1 MDDFIV
7 IVISLILSAFFSGLE
22 IAFITSNRLQVE
34 LDATQGSAYSKLTSK
49 FFKNPSRFIATLLVG
64 NNIALVVF
72 AIFMEKVLQTPL
84 NLIGNTFAILIVQTL
99 ISTIIVLFIAEY
111 LPKSLFRIAPNKTL
125 NIFSFPLS
133 IVYYGLYFFVSFII
147 WISKGCLRVFFKV
160 ELEEDETVFGK
171 VDLDQY
177 IRQYTDKVEKTEDIE
192 HEIQIFKNA
201 LDFSSVK
208 VRECMVP
215 RTEIVAVED
224 QTEIDVLR
232 QTFIQTG
239 LSKILVYRDTIDN
252 IIGYVDSFEMF
263 KKPEKLLQIL
273 RPLVVAPE
281 SMSADELLSEFKR
294 KKRSI
299 AVIVDEFGGTAG
311 IVTIEDIIEEIFG
324 EIEDE
329 HDNPLLTEVKIN
341 DNEYLL
347 SARLEI
353 DSLNEK
359 YKINLPESD
368 DYETIGGL
376 IVSEYQ
382 SIPESGTSLNIREF
396 NFVIEKAS
404 GTKIDLVRL
413 FIQED

>member
-1 MDDFIV
+1 MNDLVFI
-7 IVISLILSAFFSGLE
+7 IVSLILSAFFSGLE

-34 LDATQGSAYSKLTSK
+34 LDATQGNFLSKITGK
-49 FFKNPSRFIATLLVG
+49 FFRNPSRFIATLLVG

-72 AIFMEKVLQTPL
+72 AIFMEKVLQSPL
-84 NLIGNTFAILIVQTL
+84 EILGSAILILIVQTL
-99 ISTIIVLFIAEY
+99 ISTVIVLFLAEY
-111 LPKSLFRIAPNKTL
+111 LPKSLFRISPNKTL
-125 NIFSFPLS
+125 NIFALPMVV
-133 IVYYGLYFFVSFII
+133 VYYLFYFFVSFII

-160 ELEEDETVFGK
+160 ELEEDQTVFGK

-177 IRQYTDKVEKTEDIE
+177 IRQYTEKVEKSEDIE

-215 RTEIVAVED
+215 RTEIIAVDSEE
-224 QTEIDVLR
+224 EIEVVR

-239 LSKILVYRDTIDN
+239 LSKVLVYRDTIDN
-252 IIGYVDSFEMF
+252 IIGYVDSYEMF

-281 SMSADELLSEFKR
+281 SMSADELLTEFKK

-341 DNEYLL
+341 DHEFLL

-359 YKINLPESD
+359 YKLNLPESD
-368 DYETIGGL
+368 DYETIGGM

-382 SIPESGTSLNIREF
+382 SIPEAGTSLNIRNF

-413 FIQED
+413 FIREA